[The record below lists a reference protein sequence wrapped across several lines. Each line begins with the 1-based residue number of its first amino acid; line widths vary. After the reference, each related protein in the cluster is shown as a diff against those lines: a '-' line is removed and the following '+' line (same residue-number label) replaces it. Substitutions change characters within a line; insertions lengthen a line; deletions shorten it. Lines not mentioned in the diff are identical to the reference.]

1 MRTLVCFRAG
11 DNEYAVPVE
20 QVREVRAG
28 DALQPLPSARPGV
41 VGVLTVGESA
51 LTVIAPLGAGGH
63 HVLLLDR
70 EAGTFGLQVDAV
82 TGVANVG
89 EVAAAPPGQD
99 HELIDGVCTVDDRM
113 TMLVN
118 VECLG
123 ERLDS

>member
-1 MRTLVCFRAG
+1 MRTVVCFRAG
-11 DNEYAVPVE
+11 LGDYAVPVE

-28 DALQPLPSARPGV
+28 DSLQPLPSARPGV

-63 HVLLLDR
+63 HVLLLDG
-70 EAGTFGLQVDAV
+70 EGGTFGLQVDAV
-82 TGVANVG
+82 TGVANID
-89 EVAAAPPGQD
+89 EVAPAPPGQD
-99 HELIDGVCTVDDRM
+99 DRLIDGVCTVDHRM
-113 TMLVN
+113 TMLLS